1 VPRRS
6 ALRKLALASTALAA
20 AVPFSGWTA
29 ARAEGPA
36 APGVT
41 RAAAAM
47 VAASPVVP
55 ARHRAPGTVIV
66 AVRSGRV
73 LEVRSR
79 PRGRVVAR
87 LGDRGEFGSRSAA
100 PVFARR
106 GRWLGIPVPQL
117 PNDRLGWI
125 DSRSK
130 AITLHRSTIVLRV
143 DRARRSLELR
153 AGRQLVLRARVGVG
167 APGSPTPAGRF
178 AVTDKVAGS
187 QFSASYGCCVLALS
201 AHQPHPP
208 AGWQNGTRMAI
219 HATDAPS
226 TIGAAASAGCVHAA
240 DSTMHELMARVPVG
254 TPVLIR

>member
-1 VPRRS
+1 VSRRP
-6 ALRKLALASTALAA
+6 AFRKLTLAGVALAA

-36 APGVT
+36 APDVT
-41 RAAAAM
+41 RGGEM
-47 VAASPVVP
+47 VRTGRIPS
-55 ARHRAPGTVIV
+55 ARHRAHGTVIV

-73 LEVRSR
+73 LDVRSR
-79 PRGRVVAR
+79 PGGHVVAR
-87 LGDRGEFGSRSAA
+87 LGDHGEFGSRTAA
-100 PVFARR
+100 PAFAAR

-117 PNDRLGWI
+117 PNNRLGWI
-125 DSRSK
+125 DARSR

-143 DRARRSLELR
+143 DRARRLLELR
-153 AGRQLVLRARVGVG
+153 AGRRLVLRARVGVG

-178 AVTDKVAGS
+178 AVTDELAGTR
-187 QFSASYGCCVLALS
+187 FSASYGCCVLALS

-219 HATDAPS
+219 HATDAPG